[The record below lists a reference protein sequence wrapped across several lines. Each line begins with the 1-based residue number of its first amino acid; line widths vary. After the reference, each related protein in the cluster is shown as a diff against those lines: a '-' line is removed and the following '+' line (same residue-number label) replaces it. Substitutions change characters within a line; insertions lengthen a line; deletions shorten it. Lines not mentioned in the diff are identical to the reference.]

1 MQSQS
6 ARSLRSRRW
15 KLDRN
20 SDLDPE
26 TDFELIARNLATFDF
41 PWDITQAL
49 SFALFRTY
57 AVPSIG
63 NLLDRTGEFTQ
74 RVQKRYD
81 DTALLLDEP
90 LMHGF
95 GSAEGRS
102 AIRRIN
108 QMHKMYDITDDDMRY
123 VLATFVVVPVRWIA
137 DYGWRDLTPD
147 EIRATVRYY
156 QALGKHMAI
165 PDIPATYDGFADLL
179 DAYEAEHFAFDPG
192 ARRVADSTL
201 ELMTTFYPKPARRA
215 VELFSRGLMDE
226 PLLHAF
232 RYRVPSPLVRRLS
245 VGAMKARGRLLA
257 VLPSRRKPAL
267 VRDNHR
273 IRSYP
278 RGFRTETM
286 GTFAPGC
293 PVHRTDSTRPTP
305 AA

>member
-1 MQSQS
+1 MQSPS
-6 ARSLRSRRW
+6 ARSLRW
-15 KLDRN
+15 KIDRN
-20 SDLDPE
+20 RGLDPE
-26 TDFELIARNLATFDF
+26 TDFELIARNLATYDF

-165 PDIPATYDGFADLL
+165 PGIPATYDAFADLL
-179 DAYEAEHFAFDPG
+179 DGYEAEHFAFDPG

-215 VELFSRGLMDE
+215 VEVFSRGLMDE
-226 PLLHAF
+226 PLLRAF

-245 VGAMKARGRLLA
+245 VGAMKARARMLA

-267 VRDNHR
+267 VRDNRR

-293 PVHRTDSTRPTP
+293 PVHRAATDATRPTP